1 MLILISQAS
10 AVVLGQT
17 IPPPDYWTFE
27 PPAVGESYN
36 DPVFSTSI
44 KRLTDSQ
51 RVFGFNGERAM
62 FSADDQYF
70 VVAVDL
76 RVQKTRLH
84 FSLKAKA
91 PNNWMMYP
99 LVNKVLYWQGTISQE
114 RCMILNFAVL
124 KNLTHNFNLKKLTK
138 CFIIQNIYYYQS

>member
-1 MLILISQAS
+1 MFQKKSIFVWFILFFLAPHLIIGQNNNSTSSETLIP
-10 AVVLGQT
+10 LEYG
-17 IPPPDYWTFE
+17 TFS
-27 PPAVGESYN
+27 PPAVVGESYN

-44 KRLTDSQ
+44 KRLTNSQ
-51 RVFGFNGERAM
+51 SVFGFNGERAI
-62 FSADDQYF
+62 FSADDKYF

-99 LVNKVLYWQGTISQE
+99 LANKVLYWKGTISQE
-114 RCMILNFAVL
+114 ICMILNFS
-124 KNLTHNFNLKKLTK
+124 KQ
-138 CFIIQNIYYYQS
+138 FIA